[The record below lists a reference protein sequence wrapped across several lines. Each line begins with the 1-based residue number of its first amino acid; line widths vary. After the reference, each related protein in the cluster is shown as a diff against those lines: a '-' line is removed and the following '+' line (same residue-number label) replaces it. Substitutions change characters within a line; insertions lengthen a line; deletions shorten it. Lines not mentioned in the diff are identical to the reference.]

1 MQNGKWKIIPAQGY
15 TYAMRRFVLIT
26 SLVLLPI
33 LAIAA
38 ESLEYILDDAERF
51 REEIDR
57 MNTQQE
63 WDASDA
69 ADMESADL
77 IPDPGVVAD
86 ADREAPEEG
95 MYVRIKIE
103 GVPVDLT
110 DVPKDTWFA
119 PYVRSAADAGIVSG
133 YRGENGLPLGLY
145 GPADPVTIEQVAKIA
160 FISSGTSMEDCG
172 DSLLNPIAE
181 GRWSEDYFRCAEKL
195 QWAVFADGTVD
206 PLRPATRDEVVVTML
221 QAFKVMIRDSEAA
234 PFTDLDS
241 SEFRAA
247 VLMAYED
254 HVISGYT
261 DANGNPTGKF
271 GPEDSV
277 NRAEVAKI
285 VVLARD
291 VYGE

>member
-1 MQNGKWKIIPAQGY
+1 
-15 TYAMRRFVLIT
+15 
-26 SLVLLPI
+26 SLVVLPV

-38 ESLEYILDDAERF
+38 DSLEYLIDDADRF
-51 REEIDR
+51 EEELDR
-57 MNTQQE
+57 METERE

-77 IPDPGVVAD
+77 IPDPGLATED
-86 ADREAPEEG
+86 AGRAREALEEG
-95 MYVRIKIE
+95 MYVRIKID

-160 FISSGTSMEDCG
+160 FLASGAPMSDCG
-172 DSLLNPIAE
+172 AELLNVAVE
-181 GRWSEDYFRCAEKL
+181 DRWSEEYFRCAEKL
-195 QWAVFADGTVD
+195 QWAVFSDGTVD

-221 QAFKVMIRDSEAA
+221 QAFKVMIRDSEAN
-234 PFTDLDS
+234 PFTDLES

-247 VLMAYED
+247 IVTAYED
-254 HVISGYT
+254 HVIGGYT
-261 DANGNPTGKF
+261 DAEGNATGKF

-285 VVLARD
+285 VVLAGD
-291 VYGE
+291 VYGN

>member
-1 MQNGKWKIIPAQGY
+1 
-15 TYAMRRFVLIT
+15 MRKFVLMT
-26 SLVLLPI
+26 GLVLLPI
-33 LAIAA
+33 LAVAA
-38 ESLEYILDDAERF
+38 DSLEYLIDDAERF
-51 REEIDR
+51 EEELDR
-57 MNTQQE
+57 METERE

-77 IPDPGVVAD
+77 IPDPGLATED
-86 ADREAPEEG
+86 AGRAGEALEKG
-95 MYVRIKIE
+95 MYVRIKID

-160 FISSGTSMEDCG
+160 FIASGTPISDCG
-172 DSLLNPIAE
+172 SELLNVAAE
-181 GRWSEDYFRCAEKL
+181 GRWSEDYFRCAEKM
-195 QWAVFADGTVD
+195 QWAVFSDGTVD
-206 PLRPATRDEVVVTML
+206 PLRPASRDEVVVTML
-221 QAFKVMIRDSEAA
+221 QAFKVMIRDSEAT

-247 VLMAYED
+247 VVTAYED

-261 DANGNPTGKF
+261 DAEGNATGTF
-271 GPEDSV
+271 GPEDAV
-277 NRAEVAKI
+277 NRAEVVKI
-285 VVLARD
+285 VVLAMD
-291 VYGE
+291 VYGN

>member
-1 MQNGKWKIIPAQGY
+1 
-15 TYAMRRFVLIT
+15 MRKFVLMT
-26 SLVLLPI
+26 GLVLLPI

-38 ESLEYILDDAERF
+38 DSLEYLIDDANRL
-51 REEIDR
+51 EEELDR
-57 MNTQQE
+57 METE
-63 WDASDA
+63 RAWDASDT

-77 IPDPGVVAD
+77 IPDPGIVED
-86 ADREAPEEG
+86 SDREAPEEG
-95 MYVRIKIE
+95 IYVRIKIE

-119 PYVRSAADAGIVSG
+119 PYVRSAAEAGIVSG

-160 FISSGTSMEDCG
+160 FLASGAPLSDCG
-172 DSLLNPIAE
+172 SELLNVVVE
-181 GRWSEDYFRCAEKL
+181 ERWSEEYFRCAEKL
-195 QWAVFADGTVD
+195 QWAVFSDGTVD

-221 QAFKVMIRDSEAA
+221 QAFKVMIRDSEAT

-247 VLMAYED
+247 IVTAYED
-254 HVISGYT
+254 HVIGGYT
-261 DANGNPTGKF
+261 DAEGNSTGKF

-285 VVLARD
+285 VVLAMD

>member
-1 MQNGKWKIIPAQGY
+1 
-15 TYAMRRFVLIT
+15 MRRFVLIS
-26 SLVLLPI
+26 SLVVLPV

-38 ESLEYILDDAERF
+38 DSLEYLIDDADRLK
-51 REEIDR
+51 EELDR
-57 MNTQQE
+57 METEQA

-77 IPDPGVVAD
+77 IPDPGLATED
-86 ADREAPEEG
+86 AGRAGEALKEG
-95 MYVRIKIE
+95 MYVRIKID

-110 DVPKDTWFA
+110 DVPKDIWFA

-160 FISSGTSMEDCG
+160 FLASGAPLSDCG
-172 DSLLNPIAE
+172 SELLNVAVE
-181 GRWSEDYFRCAEKL
+181 ERWSEEYFRCAEKL
-195 QWAVFADGTVD
+195 QWAVFSDGTVD

-221 QAFKVMIRDSEAA
+221 QAFKVMIRDSEAT

-247 VLMAYED
+247 IVTAYED
-254 HVISGYT
+254 HVIGGYT
-261 DANGNPTGKF
+261 DAEGNSTGKF

-285 VVLARD
+285 VVLAMD

>member
-1 MQNGKWKIIPAQGY
+1 
-15 TYAMRRFVLIT
+15 MRRFVLIS
-26 SLVLLPI
+26 SLVVLPV

-38 ESLEYILDDAERF
+38 DSLEYLIDDADRLK
-51 REEIDR
+51 EELDR
-57 MNTQQE
+57 METEQA

-77 IPDPGVVAD
+77 IPDPGLATED
-86 ADREAPEEG
+86 AGRAGEALKEG
-95 MYVRIKIE
+95 MYVRIKID

-110 DVPKDTWFA
+110 DVPKDIWFA

-133 YRGENGLPLGLY
+133 YRGENGRPLGRY

-160 FISSGTSMEDCG
+160 FLASGAPLSDCG
-172 DSLLNPIAE
+172 SELFNLALE
-181 GRWSEDYFRCAEKL
+181 ERWSEEYFRCAEKL
-195 QWAVFADGTVD
+195 QWAVFSDGTVD

-221 QAFKVMIRDSEAA
+221 QAFKVMIRDSEAT

-247 VLMAYED
+247 IVTAYED
-254 HVISGYT
+254 HVIGGYT
-261 DANGNPTGKF
+261 DAEGNSTGKF

-277 NRAEVAKI
+277 NRGEVAKI
-285 VVLARD
+285 VVLAMD